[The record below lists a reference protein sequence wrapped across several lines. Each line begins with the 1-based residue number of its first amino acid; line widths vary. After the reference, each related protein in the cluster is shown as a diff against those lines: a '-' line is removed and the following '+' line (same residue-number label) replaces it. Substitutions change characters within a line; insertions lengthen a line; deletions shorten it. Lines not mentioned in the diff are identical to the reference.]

1 MDGESRRNSNP
12 LSNSATLA
20 EKFLRSATHTANP
33 RRHNSVAINWQ
44 IADIDST
51 HLFPHRMR
59 TYPLV

>member
-1 MDGESRRNSNP
+1 MDGESGKNNNP

-20 EKFLRSATHTANP
+20 EKVLESAAHTANL
-33 RRHNSVAINWQ
+33 RRHNSVAINRQ
-44 IADIDST
+44 IADIGST